1 MMFNPELFLLLLII
15 TLGQYVSSVKGM
27 LTCLFKSYL
36 YFITFSRSSFSCTV
50 SFFGNSHIS
59 MPLQEGKLSTNV
71 RFRFRTHQEHAL
83 LLLAAGRTDYCLLSL
98 DDGRVRLQFRVND
111 TLVDLESPK
120 RQLYN
125 DREWHDLS
133 VQRYEH
139 NVTMQIDEHIVRKTL
154 PARSAAV
161 ELNIHFGVFLGGP
174 GDYSAEYLSS
184 MDNLRGCIS
193 DVYYNNINLL
203 KRAKEGTSHVSS
215 VGVTWSCS
223 DEFDADVDS
232 VIGFVD
238 PEAHVVLAKPSVQ
251 TGER

>member
-1 MMFNPELFLLLLII
+1 
-15 TLGQYVSSVKGM
+15 
-27 LTCLFKSYL
+27 
-36 YFITFSRSSFSCTV
+36 
-50 SFFGNSHIS
+50 

-71 RFRFRTHQEHAL
+71 RLKFRTHQEHAM
-83 LLLAAGRTDYCLLSL
+83 LLLAAGRTDYCLLNL
-98 DDGRVRLQFRVND
+98 DGGRVRLQFRVNE
-111 TLVDLESPK
+111 TLVELWSPA
-120 RQLYN
+120 RQLFN
-125 DREWHDLS
+125 DRQWHDLS
-133 VQRYEH
+133 VQRYDT

-154 PARSAAV
+154 HARLPAA

-184 MDNLRGCIS
+184 VDNLRGCIS
-193 DVYYNNINLL
+193 DVFYNNINLL

-215 VGVTWSCS
+215 IGVTWTCS

-232 VIGFVD
+232 VIGFVH